1 MKLIIG
7 FGIIV
12 IVTIVLILL
21 SYFTGY
27 LKKVK
32 GEKIISKNKKKE
44 EIKVEQV
51 TPIVTKKK
59 SPLKTNNKE
68 PDVLAKKKQ
77 VDRKINKLVEYKPKK
92 KQNSFL
98 SLLKGFGIVF
108 IVIYTITQ
116 IVNWYLENRAK
127 DFLDSHP
134 EYQFNIDNIKNTTPS
149 KSTTLVPSDL
159 VDTENLSFFSNDYIS
174 FYYPKNI
181 EVKQSDI
188 SIGNRIN
195 LKSNKISSYYCSCVI
210 IKFDNMSEDEASDYV
225 ADGIKKVFDI
235 YSLSYNARTI
245 FKGFNSSYKLVKLV
259 KEHKSY
265 DCETYVFNVQS
276 ITYAVVK
283 ISSDMEALDKDFADI
298 AKTIDFFPKPPKD
311 TQSTSSAQINKKKL
325 DFFSN
330 DYISFYYPKNWELAQ
345 NETPLGY
352 EIHLESNDYSDNY
365 CQSSI
370 LLFTQEFSEDEAL
383 KFVLKGFLKTFDAYK
398 VHNSTKTSFKGNVSV
413 YKKIDVS
420 KNSTDYFCEAFAFT
434 RDNNTYVILKATD
447 NKNGLISNFSDFE
460 NTFEFLN
467 NKPKA
472 NNKHSINIDSLERL
486 AKNGDVKCQLSL
498 AYAYFTG
505 DGASIDYKKAFYWNN
520 KMAEAGYA
528 GAMYIL
534 GFQYKEGIGTKKNIE
549 KGDYWIKEAKR
560 NGYEQ

>member
-1 MKLIIG
+1 MEKLIAIIIIG
-7 FGIIV
+7 IAFF
-12 IVTIVLILL
+12 LL
-21 SYFTGY
+21 DLLLKA
-27 LKKVK
+27 LKKIKIGKKDNSINIKEVK
-32 GEKIISKNKKKE
+32 VAIASSEEPPITPNKKELEVIEKKRIQPAKRE
-44 EIKVEQV
+44 KVD
-51 TPIVTKKK
+51 
-59 SPLKTNNKE
+59 E
-68 PDVLAKKKQ
+68 P
-77 VDRKINKLVEYKPKK
+77 KPKK
-92 KQNSFL
+92 KQNMFL
-98 SLLKGFGIVF
+98 NLLKGFGIVF
-108 IVIYTITQ
+108 IVMYTITQ

-159 VDTENLSFFSNDYIS
+159 VDTENISFFSNDYIS

-235 YSLSYNARTI
+235 YSLSYNARTL